1 MLAVYLQLEVNKG
14 NGCEWYF
21 INFSSDIFLVVA
33 ITLFIHN
40 LVVAFATRNDI
51 IILQS
56 GVYLDLHDSQYI
68 YRYTYKELDKHI
80 NYKIYFIQLFVWLMI
95 FTIAKLMVFWLMFE
109 NAEVLI
115 TFSMNI
121 LSVFKGHANLELFFV
136 MMVYPFILN
145 CAQYWVQDHF
155 LKGTEFIEEA
165 KRTSRNNAQEVQSLH
180 IMHNGFIDFQKNRAE
195 YRM

>member
-1 MLAVYLQLEVNKG
+1 
-14 NGCEWYF
+14 
-21 INFSSDIFLVVA
+21 
-33 ITLFIHN
+33 
-40 LVVAFATRNDI
+40 
-51 IILQS
+51 
-56 GVYLDLHDSQYI
+56 
-68 YRYTYKELDKHI
+68 
-80 NYKIYFIQLFVWLMI
+80 MI

-115 TFSMNI
+115 TFSMNV

-165 KRTSRNNAQEVQSLH
+165 KRESQRNAQQMQSLH
-180 IMHNGFIDFQKNRAE
+180 IMNNGFIDF
-195 YRM
+195 